1 MPELDQQQSE
11 LSHYKAFVMQGDNMM
26 PAVSN
31 GDYVVADLS
40 QRFIRSGD
48 IYVVEYQNSI
58 IVCRVLL
65 DNTEVS
71 LIFDASEHKLVE
83 HIQAINIIGRV
94 VEIKTLEQEQ

>member
-1 MPELDQQQSE
+1 MPELDLQSE
-11 LSHYKAFVMQGDNMM
+11 MNHYKAFVMQGDDMQ
-26 PAVSN
+26 PAVNN

-48 IYVVEYQNSI
+48 IYVVEYQHSI
-58 IVCRVLL
+58 IVCRLLL

-71 LIFDASEHKLVE
+71 LIFDAADHKLVE
-83 HIQAINIIGRV
+83 HIQSINIIGRV